1 MSDETLAPDIEETSL
16 AEEPPKDIVVEAD
29 EVAAGE
35 ESTEVEPTIEEK
47 LELALAESA
56 RNRDSFLRAQAELS
70 NARKRFEKQ
79 RQMSYANAQ
88 AELIGKLVPVL
99 DDFERAI
106 VNVPDSIRED
116 QWFSGIELV
125 ARKLTT
131 ILDNMN
137 VTLIE
142 AVGQPFDPNIHEALG
157 QEPSDEHESGIVTRE
172 MLKGYQI
179 GNRVIRP
186 SLVYVAA

>member
-1 MSDETLAPDIEETSL
+1 MSDETLAPDFEEKSL
-16 AEEPPKDIVVEAD
+16 AAEPPKDIVVDAD
-29 EVAAGE
+29 EFAAEE

-47 LELALAESA
+47 LELAQAESA
-56 RNRDSFLRAQAELS
+56 RNMDSFLRAQAELS

-79 RQMSYANAQ
+79 RQMSYSNAQ
-88 AELIGKLVPVL
+88 AELISKLVPVL

-125 ARKLTT
+125 SRKLTT

-142 AVGQPFDPNIHEALG
+142 AVGQPFDPNVHEALG
-157 QEPSDEHESGIVTRE
+157 EEPSDEYESGIVCRE

-179 GNRVIRP
+179 GTRVIRA

>member
-1 MSDETLAPDIEETSL
+1 MSDETLVPDFEETYL
-16 AEEPPKDIVVEAD
+16 AEAPPKDIVVEAD
-29 EVAAGE
+29 DAAAE
-35 ESTEVEPTIEEK
+35 EATEVELTVEQK
-47 LELALAESA
+47 LELAQAESV
-56 RNRDSFLRAQAELS
+56 RHMDSFLRAQAELS

-79 RQMSYANAQ
+79 RQLSYTNSQ
-88 AELIGKLVPVL
+88 AELVGKLVPVL

-125 ARKLTT
+125 SRKLSS
-131 ILDNMN
+131 ILDGMN
-137 VTLIE
+137 VTIIE
-142 AVGQPFDPNIHEALG
+142 AVGQPFDPNVHEALG
-157 QEPSDEHESGIVTRE
+157 EEPSDEYESGIVTRE

-179 GNRVIRP
+179 GTRVIRA

>member
-1 MSDETLAPDIEETSL
+1 MVPDIEEKYL
-16 AEEPPKDIVVEAD
+16 AEEPPKEIMTEAAETAVD
-29 EVAAGE
+29 EE
-35 ESTEVEPTIEEK
+35 TIEVELTIEEQ
-47 LELALAESA
+47 LEAALADSA
-56 RNRDSFLRAQAELS
+56 RHMDSFLRAQAELS

-79 RQMSYANAQ
+79 RQMSYTNAQ

-106 VNVPDSIRED
+106 ANVPTAIRED

-125 ARKLTT
+125 ARKLTS

-137 VTLIE
+137 VTVIE
-142 AVGQPFDPNIHEALG
+142 AVGQPFDPNVHEALG
-157 QEPSDEHESGIVTRE
+157 QEPSDEYESGIVTRE

-179 GNRVIRP
+179 GPRVIRA

>member
-1 MSDETLAPDIEETSL
+1 MSDETLVPGIEQTAL
-16 AEEPPKDIVVEAD
+16 AEDPPKDIVVEAA
-29 EVAAGE
+29 EQTAEEAAA
-35 ESTEVEPTIEEK
+35 EVEPTLEER

-56 RNRDSFLRAQAELS
+56 RNMDSFLRAQAEMA
-70 NARKRFEKQ
+70 NARKRYEKQ
-79 RQMSYANAQ
+79 RQMSYVNAQ

-142 AVGQPFDPNIHEALG
+142 AVGQPFDPNVHEALG
-157 QEPSDEHESGIVTRE
+157 QEQSDEYESGIVTRE

-179 GNRVIRP
+179 GSRVIRP

>member
-1 MSDETLAPDIEETSL
+1 MSDETLAPDFEKTAL
-16 AEEPPKDIVVEAD
+16 AEDPPKDIVADADVVSAD
-29 EVAAGE
+29 EAA
-35 ESTEVEPTIEEK
+35 EVEPTVEEK

-56 RNRDSFLRAQAELS
+56 RNMDNFLRAQAELS
-70 NARKRFEKQ
+70 NARKRYEKQ
-79 RQMSYANAQ
+79 RQMSYTNAQ

-157 QEPSDEHESGIVTRE
+157 QEPSDEHDSGIVTRE

-179 GNRVIRP
+179 GTRVIRP

>member
-1 MSDETLAPDIEETSL
+1 MSDETLAPDFEESAL
-16 AEEPPKDIVVEAD
+16 AEDPPKDIVTEAD
-29 EVAAGE
+29 MDSANEA
-35 ESTEVEPTIEEK
+35 TEVEPTVEEK

-56 RNRDSFLRAQAELS
+56 RNMDSFLRAQAELS
-70 NARKRFEKQ
+70 NARKRYEKQ
-79 RQMSYANAQ
+79 RQMSYTNAQ
-88 AELIGKLVPVL
+88 VELIGKLVPVL

-131 ILDNMN
+131 ILENMN
-137 VTLIE
+137 VTIIE

-157 QEPSDEHESGIVTRE
+157 QEPSDEHDSGIVTRE

-179 GNRVIRP
+179 GTRVIRP